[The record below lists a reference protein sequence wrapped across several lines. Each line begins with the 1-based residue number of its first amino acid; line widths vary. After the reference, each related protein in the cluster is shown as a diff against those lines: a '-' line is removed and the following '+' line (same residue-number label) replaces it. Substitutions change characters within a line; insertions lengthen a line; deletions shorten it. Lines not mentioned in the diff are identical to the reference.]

1 MYVQHKQDEDYFNV
15 WDKYLAGLSSIL
27 IYGQFLLQKKAYLH
41 FELGGGAG
49 NEHCR
54 RVLSMWLVCC
64 VGSDG
69 LNIFYCTFNTSS

>member
-41 FELGGGAG
+41 FELGGGL
-49 NEHCR
+49 E
-54 RVLSMWLVCC
+54 
-64 VGSDG
+64 
-69 LNIFYCTFNTSS
+69 TSTVDVFLACG